1 MLDLKIAEP
10 RVLLERSMVEIRV
23 KDKVLE
29 QQQREIQSLKKK
41 LALRSERRRDLN
53 EEAGSS
59 DGAL

>member
-53 EEAGSS
+53 EPGST